1 MIDLTI
7 DESVRTLPGWRRPHP
22 VALPYHLAARIV
34 NVALTAQVQMAH
46 ACAIAASENA
56 ERAADCIEQT
66 WPDTPLRSMVV
77 EAYRAQARERLQAAG
92 NVLARA
98 RRRCGLAFA
107 RLVP

>member
-7 DESVRTLPGWRRPHP
+7 DGSVQTSPKGRRPVP
-22 VALPYHLAARIV
+22 IALPYQLASRIV

-66 WPDTPLRSMVV
+66 WPETPLRSMVV
-77 EAYRAQARERLQAAG
+77 VAYRAQARERLQAAG
-92 NVLARA
+92 QVLARA